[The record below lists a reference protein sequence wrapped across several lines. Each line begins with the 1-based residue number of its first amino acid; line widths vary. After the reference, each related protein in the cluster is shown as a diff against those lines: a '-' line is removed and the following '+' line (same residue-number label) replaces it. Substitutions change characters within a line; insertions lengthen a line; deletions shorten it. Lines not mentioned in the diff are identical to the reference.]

1 MGIIM
6 ITKELL
12 FLYLLAQSKQSEFR
26 IIIVTVTQRMKITS
40 FLITDLPMSQ
50 GAWYT
55 VCVQSTISAAAAAAK
70 SLQSC
75 PSLCNPIDGSPPGSP
90 VRGIFQARVLERG
103 AIAFSEQYLIND

>member
-1 MGIIM
+1 M

-26 IIIVTVTQRMKITS
+26 IIIVTVTQRMKMTS

-55 VCVQSTISAAAAAAK
+55 VCVQSTISAAAAAAAK

-75 PSLCNPIDGSPPGSP
+75 PCLCDPIDGSPPGSP
-90 VRGIFQARVLERG
+90 VRGIFQARILERG